1 MTYALENGGRL
12 GEDLAEPIPMQ
23 YVSFNGT
30 SLFFVW
36 YQLNTLNLED
46 TSPDSVKNLAWKEEL
61 KLFHH
66 ATEIVEKRA
75 HPPEDFNEYTGR
87 RMSLIDFDRKKLAE
101 TLENEQKVKVGIY
114 GFNEESASRFIDF
127 MLYT

>member
-66 ATEIVEKRA
+66 ATDIVEKRA
-75 HPPEDFNEYTGR
+75 DPPEDFNEYTGR